1 MKKQRTKQQEMPG
14 PLEGVKVIEYGVFH
28 AGPGCSAILGDLGAD
43 VIKVESGIGDPERYW
58 TSVAGMDLSFENG
71 AGAMFEATNRNKKGI
86 YLDIENAKGRE
97 IFDRLVKDADV
108 FLTNLRKSTKKEL
121 GIDYAAI
128 CRINPKIIHA
138 NVSGYGPEGPMSD
151 VGAFDSMGQASTGMM
166 FVTATSE
173 PVVLRLGLL
182 DQATAIA
189 ASHAVLTALFV
200 REQKGIGQEV
210 HVSLYSTALWLQ
222 QLNVMISNTL
232 SIDPC
237 GPITRDEH
245 SPLRN
250 LFRCKDDRWIMGTH
264 HPEEKYWATFCKVTD
279 KSELIED
286 PHFTNDAGGPEHF
299 SELIPMFD
307 EIFLTKTRDEWM
319 NIFYEH
325 GLMFCA
331 VKTINEVESDPQA
344 IANKYIVP
352 FDHPV
357 HGRLN
362 IPGYPAHFSECSA
375 GPRSHAPALGEHTDQ
390 VLHDLGFTDGE
401 VSELRKEGVVK

>member
-1 MKKQRTKQQEMPG
+1 MQNQGTEHHDKPW
-14 PLEGVKVIEYGVFH
+14 PLEGVKVVEYGVFH

-43 VIKVESGIGDPERYW
+43 VIKIESGIGDPERYW
-58 TSVAGMDLSFENG
+58 TNVAGMDLAFENG

-86 YLDIENAKGRE
+86 YLDIDNGKGRD
-97 IFDRLVKDADV
+97 IFNRLVKDADV
-108 FLTNLRKSTKKEL
+108 FLTNLRKSTKTEL

-128 CRINPKIIHA
+128 SRINPKIIHA

-166 FVTATSE
+166 FVTATPE
-173 PVVLRLGLL
+173 PAILRLGIL

-200 REQKGIGQEV
+200 RERTGTGQEV
-210 HVSLYSTALWLQ
+210 HVSLYGTALWLQ
-222 QLNVMISNTL
+222 QLNVMIANTL

-237 GPITRDEH
+237 GPISRDEH

-250 LFRCKDDRWIMGTH
+250 CFRCQDGRWIMGTH
-264 HPEEKYWATFCKVTD
+264 HPEEKYWITFCKVMG
-279 KSELIED
+279 KSELIDD
-286 PHFTNDAGGPEHF
+286 PHFTDDAGGPDNF
-299 SELIPMFD
+299 SELIPIFD
-307 EIFLTKTRDEWM
+307 EVFLTKTRDEWM

-325 GLMFCA
+325 GLMFCS
-331 VKTINEVESDPQA
+331 VKTIKEVETDPQA
-344 IANKYIVP
+344 IANNYIVP

-362 IPGYPAHFSECSA
+362 IPGYPAHFSKCSA
-375 GPRSHAPALGEHTDQ
+375 GPRSHAPTMGEHTDQ
-390 VLHDLGFTDGE
+390 VLNDMGFTDE
-401 VSELRKEGVVK
+401 EIVELRKEGVVK